1 MEWISS
7 KLVYF
12 ILKNK
17 TIKDDPDHIAFYKY
31 GIEITISS
39 ILSCFFVII
48 IGIITGYFVDSVVF
62 LITLLFVRSYTGGYH
77 ASTYARCNISMC
89 LSFISIIFLKTHIAN
104 AFSIIGYALLI
115 PLIVLIVSFFCPV
128 ENRFKPISKEK
139 RPKLRIASIVVSSLM
154 CTLSMCLIV
163 FSIKLG
169 ETIMFTMV
177 IVSLLVI
184 VGFIKERRNENEC
197 NS

>member
-1 MEWISS
+1 MEWISG
-7 KLVYF
+7 KLIHF

-17 TIKDDPDHIAFYKY
+17 VIKDDPDHIAFYKY

-39 ILSCFFVII
+39 FNSLFLVMAL
-48 IGIITGYFVDSVVF
+48 GIITSCFIDSIVF
-62 LITLLFVRSYTGGYH
+62 LITMLFVRSFTGGYH

-89 LSFISIIFLKTHIAN
+89 LSFISIIILKTYIAN
-104 AFSIIGYALLI
+104 SISAIVYVILI
-115 PLIVLIVSFFCPV
+115 PFIVLIVSFFCPV
-128 ENRFKPISKEK
+128 ENRFKPISQEK
-139 RPKLRIASIVVSSLM
+139 RPKLKIASILVSSLM
-154 CTLSMCLIV
+154 CALSMCLIAL
-163 FSIKLG
+163 SIKLG

-184 VGFIKERRNENEC
+184 VGFIKERRIENEC